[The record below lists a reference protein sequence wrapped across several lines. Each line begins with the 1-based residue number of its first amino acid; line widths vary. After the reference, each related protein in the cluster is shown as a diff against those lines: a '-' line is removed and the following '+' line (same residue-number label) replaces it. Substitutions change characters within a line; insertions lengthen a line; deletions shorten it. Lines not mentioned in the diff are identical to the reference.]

1 MNRYDPLSGSNNVKV
16 LSEESTMLSMNSSI
30 VRVIDY
36 KTLIGSQWLNDEIV
50 NFYMNYS
57 KSNFLKDESEVLIFS
72 SQFFQ
77 SLNTGSLDSEKRHLK
92 VSRWTKKINIFEK
105 KTHSYPYC

>member
-57 KSNFLKDESEVLIFS
+57 KSIFLKDESEVLIFS

-92 VSRWTKKINIFEK
+92 VSRWTKKLTFLK
-105 KTHSYPYC
+105 KNS

>member
-92 VSRWTKKINIFEK
+92 VS
-105 KTHSYPYC
+105 C